1 MKLFA
6 NLTHP
11 AARKVRVVLAE
22 KQIVH
27 ALEIVDADDT
37 GMEATDANP
46 LGALPLLVL
55 DDGTPLSGAHVIV
68 EYLDSISPRKRLLPA
83 EMRPRIEVKR
93 WEALADG
100 IGQAAVTLYL
110 ERSRARTQQH
120 PDVLR
125 RHHGRIVQGLRVTAR
140 ELGGNKWCLGDP
152 RTYDLADL
160 ALGCT
165 LDYVQQRFPQI
176 NWQEVYPNLAQLYLR
191 LMALHSFA
199 ETAWPGVTG

>member
-1 MKLFA
+1 MKLIA

-27 ALEIVDADDT
+27 EFESMAAGDA

-55 DDGTPLSGAHVIV
+55 DDGTQLSGAHVIV

-83 EMRPRIEVKR
+83 EMRPRIDVKR

-100 IGQAAVTLYL
+100 IGQAAVMLYL
-110 ERSRARTQQH
+110 ERCRPRAQQH

-125 RHHGRIVQGLRVTAR
+125 RHHSRIVQGLRVAAR

-152 RTYDLADL
+152 RSYDLADL

-165 LDYVQQRFPQI
+165 LDYVQHRFPQL

-191 LMALHSFA
+191 LLALPSFV
-199 ETAWPGVTG
+199 ETAWPGAID